1 MTQAKDILT
10 SAARVLQD
18 PEFVRWTKPE
28 MLVWLS
34 EAQIAVVRVPGTY
47 TKTEVVRLK
56 TGDRQQLPPRA
67 WQLVSVSHNV
77 DEDGTPLGVVRLTTR
92 SLLDSYEPDWHS
104 MTPRQLVENY
114 VCDDRSPRE
123 FWVYPPN
130 DGEGRVE
137 ISYMAIPEKITSE
150 TDEIELDETFDPA
163 LLSYVLYRAFS
174 KDSDYAAGLQ
184 MATSYFQAYSQE
196 LTNAL
201 QARGAATPNAAL
213 IPGVANANGGTE

>member
-34 EAQIAVVRVPGTY
+34 EAQIAVARVPGTY

-56 TGDRQQLPPRA
+56 TGDRQKLPPRA

-92 SLLDSYEPDWHS
+92 SLLDSYEPDSRHDLRRVS
-104 MTPRQLVENY
+104 AIAIITL
-114 VCDDRSPRE
+114 SPTAC
-123 FWVYPPN
+123 P
-130 DGEGRVE
+130 
-137 ISYMAIPEKITSE
+137 
-150 TDEIELDETFDPA
+150 
-163 LLSYVLYRAFS
+163 
-174 KDSDYAAGLQ
+174 
-184 MATSYFQAYSQE
+184 
-196 LTNAL
+196 
-201 QARGAATPNAAL
+201 
-213 IPGVANANGGTE
+213 